1 MEKLNLKFSV
11 DELNLILESLGN
23 MPFAK
28 VHQLIGNI
36 QQQASEQLQPQ
47 NGNGNIPEA
56 VTADKKS

>member
-1 MEKLNLKFSV
+1 MKLTV

-36 QQQASEQLQPQ
+36 QQQASAQLQPQ
-47 NGNGNIPEA
+47 NGNGTSEIPTPEI
-56 VTADKKS
+56 VPTKKS